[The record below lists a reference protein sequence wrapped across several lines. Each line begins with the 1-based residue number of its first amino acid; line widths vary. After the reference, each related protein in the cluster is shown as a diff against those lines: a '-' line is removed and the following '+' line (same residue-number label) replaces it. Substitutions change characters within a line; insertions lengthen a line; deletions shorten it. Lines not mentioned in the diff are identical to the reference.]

1 MSTEVGSAPQL
12 EAAGTA
18 AACGDD
24 AAFLGVT
31 LLGVAGVILA
41 VTSSRSKSKDV
52 SDFRVIH
59 R

>member
-1 MSTEVGSAPQL
+1 MSTEVGSSPQL

-18 AACGDD
+18 AAWGDA

-41 VTSSRSKSKDV
+41 VTSSRSRSNDV
-52 SDFRVIH
+52 SDLG
-59 R
+59 